1 MSLASN
7 LTTLATRIATE
18 IKSVRSQFAGN
29 TTGSLSA
36 LATTAKTSLLAA
48 INEIHGLVLARIPAS
63 EKGSANG
70 VATLDGTGR
79 IPSAQLPGFVD
90 DVLEFANLAALPA
103 TGAAGLLYVTLNDNR
118 IYRWSGT
125 VYVDLTAGG
134 SGGVT
139 AFNGRTGA
147 VAPQAGDYT
156 AAMVGA
162 AASADVGDTAT
173 DFVATFN
180 AGLL

>member
-7 LTTLATRIATE
+7 LLTLATRIATE
-18 IKSVRSQFAGN
+18 FKTTRSQFAGN

-48 INEIHGLVLARIPAS
+48 INEVHGLVLARIPSS
-63 EKGSANG
+63 EKGAANG

-79 IPSAQLPGFVD
+79 IPSSQLPGFVD

-103 TGAAGLLYVTLNDNR
+103 TGTAGVMYVTLNDNR

-125 VYVDLTAGG
+125 VYVELSAGAG
-134 SGGVT
+134 GGVT
-139 AFNGRTGA
+139 TFNGRTGA
-147 VAPQAGDYT
+147 VTPQVGDYT

-162 AASADVGDTAT
+162 PTTTDVGDTNT

-180 AGLL
+180 TGLL

>member
-7 LTTLATRIATE
+7 LLTLSTRIATE
-18 IKSVRSQFAGN
+18 FKTLRTQLTGN
-29 TTGSLSA
+29 ATGSLTA
-36 LATTAKTSLLAA
+36 LATTAKASLIAA
-48 INEIHGLVLARIPAS
+48 INEVNTAVLSRIPAS
-63 EKGSANG
+63 EKGTANG

-90 DVLEFANLAALPA
+90 DVLEFANLAALPV
-103 TGAAGLLYVTLNDNR
+103 TGVTGVLYVTLNDNR
-118 IYRWSGT
+118 VYRWTGS
-125 VYVDLTAGG
+125 VYVEVSAGAG
-134 SGGVT
+134 GGVT

-147 VAPQAGDYT
+147 VTPQAGDYT

-162 AASADVGDTAT
+162 AATADVGDTNT

-180 AGLL
+180 TGLV